1 MENVF
6 DWGESLAISSVSPLL
21 LDQDTEADFVWLS
34 ASFLSVKVV
43 HPESPSLS
51 VRVSGS
57 ENKGRELVI
66 EEASLTVNLEEI
78 RTSGR

>member
-43 HPESPSLS
+43 PESPSLS

-57 ENKGRELVI
+57 ENKGREPVI
-66 EEASLTVNLEEI
+66 EEVSLTVNLEEI
-78 RTSGR
+78 GTSGR